1 MTDRHNRFLGNRVLS
16 PETLMMGYGY
26 DPFLS
31 ERSLKP
37 PVFHTS
43 TFVFRSA
50 QDGKEFFELA
60 YGLRQKRPNEEPGL
74 IYSRINN
81 PDLEMLEDRLAIWDQ
96 AEASLVFAS
105 GMAAI
110 STTLWAYARPGTV
123 IIHSGPVYGG
133 TDFLLKKILPQFG
146 VTSIG
151 FLSEGGNRAMEV
163 AVESAR
169 GKGPIA
175 AFYAE
180 TPANPTNGMVD
191 LEHARKIVSGL
202 HGPDGKRPVIIVDNT
217 LLGPIYQTPLADGAD
232 LVVTSLTKY
241 VGGHSD
247 LIAGGCSGAAAI
259 LEPIRGMRT
268 ILGTMCDPHTG

>member
-1 MTDRHNRFLGNRVLS
+1 MTDTHNRFLGNRALS

-151 FLSEGGNRAMEV
+151 FLSEGGDQGNGRSRRV
-163 AVESAR
+163 GAR
-169 GKGPIA
+169 
-175 AFYAE
+175 
-180 TPANPTNGMVD
+180 
-191 LEHARKIVSGL
+191 
-202 HGPDGKRPVIIVDNT
+202 
-217 LLGPIYQTPLADGAD
+217 QGAD
-232 LVVTSLTKY
+232 FCALYRNASKPHKRNGRSRACAEDRVRPPRSGRQAADY
-241 VGGHSD
+241 HRRQYNVGTD
-247 LIAGGCSGAAAI
+247 L
-259 LEPIRGMRT
+259 PDPF
-268 ILGTMCDPHTG
+268 GTWR